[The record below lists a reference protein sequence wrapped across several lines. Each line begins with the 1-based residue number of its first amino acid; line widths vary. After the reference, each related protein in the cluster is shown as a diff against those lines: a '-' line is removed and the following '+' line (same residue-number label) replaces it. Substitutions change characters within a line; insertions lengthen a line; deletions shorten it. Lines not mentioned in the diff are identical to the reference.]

1 MIHRTRRVRL
11 RHTLATFYLAIAGT
25 VLSAQSA
32 GAPSV
37 TDSSHARI
45 DDLIR
50 EARALDAN
58 EPARAIAVAQEA
70 LALAQQSP
78 HRSDETR
85 ARTQLSESLRRNSR
99 YDEARRVTDA
109 GLALPL
115 GDSPAD
121 RLAHAGLVYESGQIY
136 WNRGDYPAAEVC
148 YLAAQRTAEEL
159 KDTTLLIRVLNSRGI
174 VARHQKLFDQSE
186 QHHRAALA
194 LAEKHQ
200 LADLRL
206 QIRNNLAIVL
216 YDCGRFDEARPL
228 LLENLRTH
236 TAAGNRRSMANALIN
251 LGALEN
257 TAKNYAAALPFF
269 EQALALRLEL
279 GVPRHIASARLSVA
293 STLARLGR
301 GEEALVQLRAAA
313 PLAEKVGSH
322 ELFGN
327 LYRAFSEAYAATGD
341 YRAALEYQR
350 KAQGEDD
357 IVSGENTAKTIAEL
371 RERFDAEKR
380 QRQIAELKAAQQKQD
395 AELATKEAEL
405 RRTRIERIGLA
416 GLLVFGL
423 TAAVAI
429 ISRQRAVTR
438 AERRILEETRRARDA
453 AEEAAALQARLLDL
467 ASHDLKTPLVGTM
480 MTAETIAEESAD
492 RPDIAARAHA
502 LREESRRMLGLVQDL
517 LDGSATES
525 HRLQLAREPVDLAT
539 LAADTVAVFADRA
552 TRKNQRLE
560 LIPGDSSVATR
571 IEGDPARLRQVLEN
585 LVSNALKFSPPGT
598 TTRLQ
603 LSRPDAATV
612 RLAVRDEGPGLRPED
627 RAGLFQRFRRLSAVP
642 TGGEPS
648 TGLGLALARDL
659 VIAHGGRLDVD
670 STPGQG
676 ATFSIEFP
684 ARS

>member
-1 MIHRTRRVRL
+1 MILPVRRVRL
-11 RHTLATFYLAIAGT
+11 RHTFLPLCLAIAGP
-25 VLSAQSA
+25 VLSAPSA

-45 DDLIR
+45 DELIR

-70 LALAQQSP
+70 LALAERSP
-78 HRSDETR
+78 DRLDELR

-99 YDEARRVTDA
+99 YDEAEQVLLA
-109 GLALPL
+109 GLAVPL
-115 GDSPAD
+115 GESPAEQIA
-121 RLAHAGLVYESGQIY
+121 RAQLVYEHGQLR
-136 WNRGDYPAAEVC
+136 WNRGDYVGAEAYYLEAQHAAEQHDVP
-148 YLAAQRTAEEL
+148 L
-159 KDTTLLIRVLNSRGI
+159 LLIRALNSRGI
-174 VARHQKLFDQSE
+174 VARHQKLWEPSE
-186 QHHRAALA
+186 QHFRTALA
-194 LAEKHQ
+194 LAEEHQ
-200 LADLRL
+200 AADQRL
-206 QIRNNLAIVL
+206 QIRNNLAILL

-257 TAKNYAAALPFF
+257 TAKNYAAALLFF

-552 TRKNQRLE
+552 ARKNQRLE
-560 LIPGDSSVATR
+560 LIPSDASGATR

-612 RLAVRDEGPGLRPED
+612 RLAVRDEGPGLTPED

-659 VIAHGGRLDVD
+659 VIAHGGRLEVD

>member
-1 MIHRTRRVRL
+1 MILPVRRVRL
-11 RHTLATFYLAIAGT
+11 RHTFLTLCLAIAGP
-25 VLSAQSA
+25 VLSAPSA

-45 DDLIR
+45 DELIR
-50 EARALDAN
+50 EASALDAN

-70 LALAQQSP
+70 LALAERSP
-78 HRSDETR
+78 DRLDELR

-99 YDEARRVTDA
+99 YDEAEQVLLA
-109 GLALPL
+109 GLAVPL
-115 GDSPAD
+115 GESPAEQIA
-121 RLAHAGLVYESGQIY
+121 RAQLVYEHGQLR
-136 WNRGDYPAAEVC
+136 WNRGDYVGAEAYYLEAQHAAEQHDVP
-148 YLAAQRTAEEL
+148 L
-159 KDTTLLIRVLNSRGI
+159 LLIRALNSRGI
-174 VARHQKLFDQSE
+174 VARHQKLWEPSE
-186 QHHRAALA
+186 QHFRTALA
-194 LAEKHQ
+194 LAEEHQ
-200 LADLRL
+200 AADQRL
-206 QIRNNLAIVL
+206 QIRNNLAILL

-251 LGALEN
+251 LGALES
-257 TAKNYAAALPFF
+257 TAGNHAAAVPFYR
-269 EQALALRLEL
+269 QALALRLEL
-279 GVPRHIASARLSVA
+279 GVPRHIASARISLA
-293 STLARLGR
+293 SALARSGQ
-301 GEEALVQLRAAA
+301 GDEALALLHAAA
-313 PLAEKVGSH
+313 PAAEKVGSQ
-322 ELFGN
+322 EIMGN
-327 LYRAFSEAYAATGD
+327 LHSALAETHAARGD
-341 YRAALEYQR
+341 FRAALESQR
-350 KAQGEDD
+350 QAEAAKQAVASEK
-357 IVSGENTAKTIAEL
+357 TAATVAEL
-371 RERFDAEKR
+371 RERFEAEKR
-380 QRQIAELKAAQQKQD
+380 SRQIAELHAAREKQD
-395 AELATKEAEL
+395 AQLAAREAEL

-492 RPDIAARAHA
+492 RPEIAARAHA

-552 TRKNQRLE
+552 ARKNQRLE
-560 LIPGDSSVATR
+560 LIPGDASGATR

-612 RLAVRDEGPGLRPED
+612 RLAVRDEGPGLTPED

-659 VIAHGGRLDVD
+659 VIAHGGRLEVD

-684 ARS
+684 VRS

>member
-1 MIHRTRRVRL
+1 MILPVRRVRL
-11 RHTLATFYLAIAGT
+11 RHTFLPLCLAIAGP
-25 VLSAQSA
+25 VLSAPSA

-45 DDLIR
+45 DELIR

-70 LALAQQSP
+70 LALAERSP
-78 HRSDETR
+78 DRLDELR

-136 WNRGDYPAAEVC
+136 WNRGDYPAAEAC

-200 LADLRL
+200 LADLQL

-257 TAKNYAAALPFF
+257 TAKNHAAALPFF

-552 TRKNQRLE
+552 ARKNQRLE
-560 LIPGDSSVATR
+560 LIPGDASVATR

-612 RLAVRDEGPGLRPED
+612 RLAVRDEGPGLTPED

-659 VIAHGGRLDVD
+659 VIAHGGRLEVD